1 MCQLLVSFTAQKKA
15 SKEVH
20 REEEEDLTL
29 KLVEKAESVER
40 NGAAETV
47 E

>member
-1 MCQLLVSFTAQKKA
+1 MCQLLVPFTAQKKT